1 MAKFEKR
8 LEAFKLRK
16 RGWSLRSIAKELD
29 VAKATVSEW
38 CKNLKLTPKQK
49 EHLLRNAIRA
59 GSKGRLIGAEMNKR
73 KKQECIDF
81 YKKSGKKEIGRL
93 SKRDLLIA
101 GSALYWGEGSKK
113 SKLAFVN
120 SDPDTIKF
128 MFRWFQKSMLVK
140 KEDFM
145 PRIFIND
152 IHRSR
157 IKKVL
162 KFWSSFLNLPVSQF
176 GNPVFLKRNPKK
188 VYENYDNYYG
198 VLALG
203 VRKSVKLKYRILGL
217 IDAIKNQK
225 QVSV

>member
-8 LEAFKLRK
+8 LKAFKLR
-16 RGWSLRSIAKELD
+16 RMGWSLNSIAKKLD
-29 VAKATVSEW
+29 VAKATASEW
-38 CKNLKLTPKQK
+38 CKDLKLTQKQK
-49 EHLLRNAIRA
+49 ERLLKNTFNAGLR
-59 GSKGRLIGAEMNKR
+59 GRMMGAETNRR
-73 KKQECIDF
+73 KKQEYVDF

-101 GSALYWGEGSKK
+101 GATLYWGEGSKK

-120 SDPDTIKF
+120 SDPDTVKF
-128 MFRWFQKSMLVK
+128 MLRWFQKSMSVK

-152 IHRSR
+152 IHRPR
-157 IKKVL
+157 INKVL
-162 KFWSSFLNLPVSQF
+162 KFWSSFLCLSISQF

-188 VYENYDNYYG
+188 VYENYDSYYG

-203 VRKSVKLKYRILGL
+203 VKKSSKLKYCILGL
-217 IDAIKNQK
+217 IDAIKRAG
-225 QVSV
+225 VA